1 MRHVRWRDRSAGITL
16 ATIVL
21 VAVAGCVGT
30 VDRDEFNQI
39 IQERGGGF
47 TSELAL
53 DAVDA
58 VGQRQGV
65 DGGQVELK
73 TLSLNPSVQ
82 TVVLEV
88 QDPAVREN
96 LDRYVVREG
105 SIDSVEPMQVR
116 ADEDVDAETFPA
128 SRVALVR
135 IERMVGTALAEFDSD
150 GGYVSSLNVSL
161 WSEGNIVFYLGLES
175 PRSSGNAL
183 FDAEGRFIR
192 VDRT

>member
-1 MRHVRWRDRSAGITL
+1 M

-30 VDRDEFNQI
+30 IDRDDFNRT

-53 DAVDA
+53 EAVDV
-58 VGQRQGV
+58 VGRRLGA
-65 DGGQVELK
+65 DDPELRN
-73 TLSLNPSVQ
+73 LSLNPSVE

-88 QDPAVREN
+88 QDPDVPEN

-105 SIDSVEPMQVR
+105 GIDSVEPMQVS
-116 ADEDVDAETFPA
+116 ADQDVDAETFPA
-128 SRVALVR
+128 SRVAFDR
-135 IERMVGTALAEFDSD
+135 IEEMVDAALAEFGSE
-150 GGYVSSLNVSL
+150 GAYVSSLNVSL
-161 WSEGNIVFYLGLES
+161 WSEGQIVFYLGLES
-175 PRSSGNAL
+175 PRASGNAL
-183 FDAEGRFIR
+183 FDAEGQLIQ